1 MFIERNICNPEA
13 KSGWIEVIAGC
24 MFSGKTEELIRR
36 LKRSQIAGQKI
47 AVFKPKTDNRYS
59 ATDVVTHDKS
69 SMRANAVAKPADI
82 IKLAAAFDVV
92 GIDEAN
98 FFDNSIIDVA
108 TDLANSGKRVIIAG
122 LDMDFSGR
130 PFGPM
135 PYLMA
140 IAEFV
145 TKVNAICMQTG
156 EIATHSYR
164 DGSKGE
170 GQIVVGAQDAYQA
183 LTRRAYFEKMK
194 GRETYRAIT
203 KPAKKPAVKKPTKKR
218 ATKTAK

>member
-36 LKRSQIAGQKI
+36 LKRSQIAGQNVG
-47 AVFKPKTDNRYS
+47 VFKPKTDNRYS
-59 ATDVVTHDKS
+59 GTDVVTHDKS
-69 SMRANAVAKPADI
+69 SMQARAIASAAELPA
-82 IKLAAAFDVV
+82 LAAEYDVV

-98 FFDNSIIDVA
+98 FFDNAIIDA
-108 TDLANSGKRVIIAG
+108 ANDLANSGKRVIIAG

-135 PYLMA
+135 PHLLA

-164 DGSKGE
+164 DQSKGD
-170 GQIVVGAQDAYQA
+170 GQIVVGAKDAYQA
-183 LTRRAYFEKMK
+183 LTRRAYFQKMK
-194 GRETYRAIT
+194 GRETYRAIPE
-203 KPAKKPAVKKPTKKR
+203 K
-218 ATKTAK
+218 